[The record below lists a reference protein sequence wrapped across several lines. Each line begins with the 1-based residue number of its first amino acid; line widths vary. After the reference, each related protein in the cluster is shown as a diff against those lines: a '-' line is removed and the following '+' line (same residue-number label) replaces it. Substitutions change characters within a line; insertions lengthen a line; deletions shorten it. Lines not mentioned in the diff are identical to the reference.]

1 MPQPESLPE
10 EAVVPE
16 KKPVL
21 PFDGAAN
28 AKKFHDAFTELKTQ
42 NDKAQVSVPGTRRS
56 VEFTKVVVDDKKLS
70 IWVGGDTDKEPD
82 FVVVN
87 PPIETL
93 NSAGALVEDPLT
105 AIALIIDGATK

>member
-1 MPQPESLPE
+1 MAQPTSLPN

-28 AKKFHDAFTELKTQ
+28 AKKFHDAWGKLKKTD
-42 NDKAQVSVPGTRRS
+42 DKARVSLPGTRRS
-56 VEFTKVVVDDKKLS
+56 VEFVKVEVADKKVS
-70 IWVGGDTDKEPD
+70 IWTGDATDREPD

-87 PPIETL
+87 PPTEVR
-93 NSAGALVEDPLT
+93 NSEGALVEDPLT

>member
-1 MPQPESLPE
+1 MAKPESLPE

-28 AKKFHDAFTELKTQ
+28 ASKLHGAWKNLKK
-42 NDKAQVSVPGTRRS
+42 NDVQGRVNIPGTRRS
-56 VEFTKVVVDDKKLS
+56 VKFSKVDATDNKLS
-70 IWVGGDTDKEPD
+70 IWATDDTTREPD
-82 FVVVN
+82 FVIVN
-87 PPIETL
+87 PPTEFTTADGT
-93 NSAGALVEDPLT
+93 STDDPLT